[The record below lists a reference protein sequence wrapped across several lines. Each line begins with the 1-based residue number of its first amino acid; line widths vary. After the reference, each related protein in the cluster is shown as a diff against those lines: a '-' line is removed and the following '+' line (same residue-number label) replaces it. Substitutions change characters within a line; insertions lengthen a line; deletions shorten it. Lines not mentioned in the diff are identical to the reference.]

1 MLVNRSLNDLVHTI
15 SATVPTPT
23 ATASGDKPLVKVSSA
38 DFWPFRIPFCIV
50 FCGLY
55 RNFIILENINI
66 NGLLKLL
73 RIHWLFQKTKVYFVK
88 YNTKKIKSNGRT

>member
-38 DFWPFRIPFCIV
+38 D
-50 FCGLY
+50 
-55 RNFIILENINI
+55 
-66 NGLLKLL
+66 LLPL
-73 RIHWLFQKTKVYFVK
+73 
-88 YNTKKIKSNGRT
+88 NS